1 MIVTTALS
9 GHTFTNTLYDSAIGK
24 IVIENEILLDGSVS
38 TTLWVQ
44 YPDGF
49 SDEVF
54 SVQEA
59 EEKLEL

>member
-1 MIVTTALS
+1 MSVTTTLS

-24 IVIENEILLDGSVS
+24 IIIENEILLDGSVS